1 MKKDQVIHRFSG
13 VVDKEDPEL
22 IGFTDRK
29 LNQMPKKCREF
40 ARFIFGKEARTCSYL
55 LRGSLDSGEYFIAHQ
70 DKKINRDPELLYISD
85 FSLQTSITGSH
96 LKFTKSGEIVIHFY
110 SYNYNKKHITQQRV
124 SFAKVDLMKRTGG
137 KILLLLSEA
146 EKKGRGAMT
155 NSMIASVLDVF
166 QWQKKYWFVLEE
178 TSDQIT
184 YVYGRMITTRHVAVF
199 SKKPNSSGTF
209 TISIKRPRGRN
220 KNIIM
225 RYDPNASK
233 LSLLN
238 IK

>member
-1 MKKDQVIHRFSG
+1 MKKDQVIHRFNG

-22 IGFTDRK
+22 IGFTDRN

-40 ARFIFGKEARTCSYL
+40 ARFIFGKEVRTCSYL
-55 LRGSLDSGEYFIAHQ
+55 PKGSLEAGEYFIAYQ
-70 DKKINRDPELLYISD
+70 DKKTGRDPELLYISD

-96 LKFTKSGEIVIHFY
+96 LRFLKSGEIIIHFY
-110 SYNYNKKHITQQRV
+110 AYNYNRKHITQQRV
-124 SFAKVDLMKRTGG
+124 EVVKVDLMKKMSG
-137 KILLLLSEA
+137 KILVLLAEA
-146 EKKGRGAMT
+146 KKNGRGVMT

-166 QWQKKYWFVLEE
+166 QWQKKYWFVLED

-209 TISIKRPRGRN
+209 TISIRRPRGKN

-225 RYDPNASK
+225 RYDPNTSK